1 MSGSHSWGSFEFE
14 EEGTITTFK
23 FTKQGNEKESG
34 ASGYMFGRTE
44 DCDFISNG
52 TFVNGTRIG
61 TGNTVRLANNDEVC
75 YILDQY
81 KTQNIVWGKFKFIKG
96 EVRNDMAFS
105 NCFKLGKSLGV
116 GNFAEVFQATDKATG
131 ATCAVK
137 VIRKLRN
144 AISIKLER
152 SLEREIGIL
161 MGISHTRF
169 TEPETRHI
177 FQQIFSGVRY
187 LHSRGIVHRDLK
199 PENILVM
206 DAKTMTVKISDFGL
220 AKVLDE
226 TALLSTTCGTPNYV
240 APEIIRKEMYG
251 KAVDMW
257 SLGVV
262 FYVCLCGFPPFS
274 DDLAPPRLRAQVLEN
289 KYTFPSP
296 YWDEISN
303 EAVNLVQD
311 LLRLNANERL
321 TAEEALSHKWM
332 NLEARWYGNT
342 ADSTQDGSQAAS
354 RQSIRKGHDS
364 ASAQSCRP
372 WSGNKRCTVIASR
385 PIDLYAFKRKWHG
398 RSTADS
404 SIRKQRNNGSD
415 ELSGTTIPLP
425 CSEDEGGPGGPGDGS
440 EHDCGES
447 DKDDRD
453 DKDDKDDRED
463 KDDKDNS
470 GDKSGK
476 DSNLTANNNSKE
488 STRSTSSL
496 DTLVTTEE
504 AKSAKAPKDQGTNT
518 NTRRITRAAAAA
530 GNCTDPDA
538 NTIRSA
544 KRSRLK
550 R

>member
-1 MSGSHSWGSFEFE
+1 MSDSHSWGSFEFE
-14 EEGTITTFK
+14 EEGIITTFK
-23 FTKQGNEKESG
+23 FTKQGNEKEAG

-75 YILDQY
+75 YILDQRE
-81 KTQNIVWGKFKFIKG
+81 TQSIVWGKFKFIKG
-96 EVRNDMAFS
+96 EVRSDMAFS
-105 NCFKLGKSLGV
+105 NCFELGKSLGV

-131 ATCAVK
+131 ASCAVK

-144 AISIKLER
+144 AISVKLER

-161 MGISHTRF
+161 MGISHVNPPLLAITKFIRNAQDHELFDLILVKTRF

-226 TALLSTTCGTPNYV
+226 TALLRTTCGTPSYV

-296 YWDEISN
+296 YWDEVSN

-332 NLEARWYGNT
+332 NLEASFF
-342 ADSTQDGSQAAS
+342 AD
-354 RQSIRKGHDS
+354 
-364 ASAQSCRP
+364 
-372 WSGNKRCTVIASR
+372 
-385 PIDLYAFKRKWHG
+385 YAV
-398 RSTADS
+398 
-404 SIRKQRNNGSD
+404 NG
-415 ELSGTTIPLP
+415 
-425 CSEDEGGPGGPGDGS
+425 
-440 EHDCGES
+440 
-447 DKDDRD
+447 
-453 DKDDKDDRED
+453 
-463 KDDKDNS
+463 
-470 GDKSGK
+470 
-476 DSNLTANNNSKE
+476 
-488 STRSTSSL
+488 
-496 DTLVTTEE
+496 
-504 AKSAKAPKDQGTNT
+504 
-518 NTRRITRAAAAA
+518 
-530 GNCTDPDA
+530 
-538 NTIRSA
+538 
-544 KRSRLK
+544 
-550 R
+550 

>member
-1 MSGSHSWGSFEFE
+1 MSDSHSWGSFEFE
-14 EEGTITTFK
+14 EEGIITTFK
-23 FTKQGNEKESG
+23 FTKQGNEKEAG

-75 YILDQY
+75 YILDQRE
-81 KTQNIVWGKFKFIKG
+81 TQSIVWGKFKFIKG
-96 EVRNDMAFS
+96 EVRSDMAFS
-105 NCFKLGKSLGV
+105 NCFELGKSLGV

-131 ATCAVK
+131 ASCAVK

-144 AISIKLER
+144 AISVKLER

-161 MGISHTRF
+161 MGISHPSLIRIYQVFIEDQTTYLVQELAQDHELFDLILVKTRF

-226 TALLSTTCGTPNYV
+226 TALLRTTCGTPSY
-240 APEIIRKEMYG
+240 
-251 KAVDMW
+251 
-257 SLGVV
+257 
-262 FYVCLCGFPPFS
+262 

-296 YWDEISN
+296 YWDEDGMGTLPTTPRTGVKPQVDNLFARVTTARAHRAAARGVAVSVALSSQADPLISAHSN
-303 EAVNLVQD
+303 GND
-311 LLRLNANERL
+311 
-321 TAEEALSHKWM
+321 TEEAQQTHRFAS
-332 NLEARWYGNT
+332 NG
-342 ADSTQDGSQAAS
+342 TQLVSYAS
-354 RQSIRKGHDS
+354 VLHHTFML
-364 ASAQSCRP
+364 
-372 WSGNKRCTVIASR
+372 TVHS
-385 PIDLYAFKRKWHG
+385 
-398 RSTADS
+398 
-404 SIRKQRNNGSD
+404 NNGSD
-415 ELSGTTIPLP
+415 ELSGTTAPLP
-425 CSEDEGGPGGPGDGS
+425 CSGDEGDPDDGS
-440 EHDCGES
+440 THDCNES
-447 DKDDRD
+447 DKNDRGNDD
-453 DKDDKDDRED
+453 DKEVS
-463 KDDKDNS
+463 DNRS
-470 GDKSGK
+470 NK

-496 DTLVTTEE
+496 DTLVATEE
-504 AKSAKAPKDQGTNT
+504 AKSAKAPKDQGMNT
-518 NTRRITRAAAAA
+518 NTRRITRAVAAA
-530 GNCTDPDA
+530 GDYTDPDA
-538 NTIRSA
+538 NTIRSV